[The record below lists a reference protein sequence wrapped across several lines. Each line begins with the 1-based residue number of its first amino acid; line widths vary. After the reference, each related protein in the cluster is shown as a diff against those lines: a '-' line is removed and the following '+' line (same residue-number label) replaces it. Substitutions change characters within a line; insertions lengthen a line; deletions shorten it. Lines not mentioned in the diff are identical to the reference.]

1 MKGRRCYR
9 VAGGGGKAKLPDLC
23 FEPESADSMNST
35 RLGLGVLALALLGAG
50 CTKEDAI
57 KKFTS
62 DKEETIATGFI
73 DKLRKRQVEEIESR
87 LEGKLRAPG
96 VRDTLMKMAEMIPA
110 AEADSVTLVG
120 AHSQFGDGGKV
131 VNLTY
136 QYQFGDRWFL
146 INCATRGEGETL
158 RIAGINVTSIPRSLE
173 EEYRFTLAGK
183 SAIQYT
189 VLAAAILFPLLSL
202 FALVKCARDKNLRR
216 KWAWILF
223 ILLGVGRLTIDW
235 TTAAWGFQPLSFLL
249 FSSGAFANLYGPWT
263 ISVALPLGAL
273 LYLLSRRRNQN
284 PALLSNPS

>member
-1 MKGRRCYR
+1 MY
-9 VAGGGGKAKLPDLC
+9 
-23 FEPESADSMNST
+23 SN
-35 RLGLGVLALALLGAG
+35 RLALGVLALALLGSG

-62 DKEETIATGFI
+62 DKEEAIATGFI

-87 LEGKLRAPG
+87 LEDNLRAPG
-96 VRDTLMKMAEMIPA
+96 VRDTLMKMAEMIPV

-120 AHSQFGDGGKV
+120 AHSQLGDGRRFI
-131 VNLTY
+131 NLTY

-158 RIAGINVTSIPRSLE
+158 RIAGFNVTSIPRSLE

-183 SAIQYT
+183 SPIQYT

-202 FALVKCARDKNLRR
+202 FALVKCARDRNLRR

-223 ILLGVGRLTIDW
+223 ILLGVGKLTINW
-235 TTAAWGFQPLSFLL
+235 TTGAWGFKPVSFLL
-249 FSSGAFANLYGPWT
+249 FSGGAFADLYGPWT
-263 ISVALPLGAL
+263 ISTALPLGAL
-273 LYLLSRRRNQN
+273 VYLLSRRRNQN
-284 PALLSNPS
+284 PAMLSNPS